1 MSGLYRR
8 AGNYLQASRML
19 ARAGATLPSILL
31 FPVRRRL
38 RHPRNQIAL
47 RSGASL
53 VAPVDEPL
61 LGLIQEIW
69 LDGCYA
75 AEDPDTMSGGV
86 IVDIGAHV
94 GVFTAWAATQY
105 KGLRVVALEPS
116 SRMCAALRENVA
128 ASRLHGVTIVQAA
141 CGARAGEATLYS
153 RGAEGMNSLYQKDN
167 YGSAFRSLE
176 TVRVM
181 TLDEVFRRFAIEC
194 CALLKLDCEGAEY
207 DILFNAADVT
217 LDRVERI
224 TMEYHV
230 GLAPG
235 SPEALRDF
243 LDGRGFTVR
252 YSPLADEEGGYLHAV
267 RRR

>member
-1 MSGLYRR
+1 VSGLGRR
-8 AGNYLQASRML
+8 VGDYLRASRML
-19 ARAGATLPSILL
+19 VRAGATLPSILL

-38 RHPRNQIAL
+38 RHPRSQIVF

-61 LGLIQEIW
+61 LGLVQEIW
-69 LDGCYA
+69 VDRCYA
-75 AEDPDTMSGGV
+75 VREPEGLPQGV

-94 GVFTAWAATQY
+94 GVFTAWVATQY

-116 SRMCAALRENVA
+116 SRMCAALRGNVA
-128 ASRLHGVTIVQAA
+128 ASRLHDVTIVQAA
-141 CGARAGEATLYS
+141 CGAGPGEAPLYS
-153 RGAEGMNSLYQKDN
+153 RGAEGMNSLYQRDN
-167 YGSAFRSLE
+167 YGSAFRRLE
-176 TVRVM
+176 TVQILP
-181 TLDEVFRRFAIEC
+181 LDELFRRFAIDR

-207 DILFNAADVT
+207 DILFNAADDT
-217 LDRVERI
+217 LARVEHI
-224 TMEYHV
+224 AMEYHV

-235 SPEALRDF
+235 CPETLRDF
-243 LDGRGFTVR
+243 LEGRGFTVR